1 MQKYQVNTVAAEC
14 SRCRWI
20 GYGMERSTAAD
31 LGDDE
36 DAMLLKR
43 DWMVMNIG
51 VGMDWIPAIFQFGAP
66 GLDPSQPE
74 PRGGL

>member
-1 MQKYQVNTVAAEC
+1 
-14 SRCRWI
+14 
-20 GYGMERSTAAD
+20 MERSTANEGAAD

-51 VGMDWIPAIFQFGAP
+51 VGMD
-66 GLDPSQPE
+66 
-74 PRGGL
+74 